1 MLRRPPDGVG
11 RQHTVQHISC
21 ARSCLPAYLYV
32 QRSCSLPV
40 LRFVADRLGPGGST
54 SRWCMCVLV
63 LVLNV
68 SVDVPHRAPVQV
80 LAGADWL

>member
-1 MLRRPPDGVG
+1 
-11 RQHTVQHISC
+11 
-21 ARSCLPAYLYV
+21 
-32 QRSCSLPV
+32 
-40 LRFVADRLGPGGST
+40 
-54 SRWCMCVLV
+54 MCVLV